1 VTVAVEIVVAVVT
14 VLGVMLVLG
23 LFVWAAKKDGEADDA
38 LQSGSES
45 GARPGSDA
53 RCRPRLTGEHVFV

>member
-14 VLGVMLVLG
+14 VLGVVLVLG

-38 LQSGSES
+38 LQK
-45 GARPGSDA
+45 
-53 RCRPRLTGEHVFV
+53 RLGIRRKTWLGR